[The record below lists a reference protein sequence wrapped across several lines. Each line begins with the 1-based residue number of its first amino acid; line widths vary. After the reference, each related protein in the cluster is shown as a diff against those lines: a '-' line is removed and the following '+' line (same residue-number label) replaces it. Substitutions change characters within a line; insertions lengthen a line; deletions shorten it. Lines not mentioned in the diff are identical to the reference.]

1 MQCDV
6 WRRCK
11 NIEKKLHQSSTSQ
24 RWKKTAMNWDQQI
37 GQILVMSK
45 SAVSV
50 LLFAL
55 VHSRVQR
62 RWLKLFQNKVWQEA
76 KIIFSLSRSLEM

>member
-1 MQCDV
+1 
-6 WRRCK
+6 
-11 NIEKKLHQSSTSQ
+11 
-24 RWKKTAMNWDQQI
+24 MNWDQQI

-55 VHSRVQR
+55 VHSRDAKKMVKNCFRTKSGKKQKSYFPYR
-62 RWLKLFQNKVWQEA
+62 AVLRCKA
-76 KIIFSLSRSLEM
+76 KINALSLMIFGTILKTIKVFAFC